1 MTYSLKD
8 RISILNFAD
17 DNGVQATIKALELV
31 GKTINRSTIGRWKK
45 VREKAKQ
52 SNGYIAESQ
61 ALEPRSTKPN
71 TYKQSSYSP
80 ILYEFIKVMRK
91 SRYKI
96 GKHKLE
102 AIIKQACMEL
112 SYAVEI
118 QAQYGDGKT
127 FMLYGIE
134 PISSSTIGR
143 IIKELK
149 RCRSI
154 PRSAK
159 EHNAQKEVYLD
170 GGTGTVKIRKTIN
183 RSNLQGKPKNRKPKD
198 YKPVEVGEQI
208 QLDAVT
214 VQTTIRGENGTLKRK
229 NIYFI
234 CGIDLV
240 SRLAYCR
247 QYDHLNSKSTTD
259 FIKRFEEYLTVQTR
273 QGTNNLN
280 HIKDHRIKI
289 QKVQT
294 DNGQENHKHFH
305 QHLTT
310 NNIEHFW
317 NYPRSPKMNAFIE
330 KFNHTVQ
337 AECIEWHLHHLRRNQ
352 QFEFTRKLDDF
363 LTYYNNQRPHQSL
376 QYMSPMQFYRQQ
388 LQNTSMVQM

>member
-1 MTYSLKD
+1 VL
-8 RISILNFAD
+8 
-17 DNGVQATIKALELV
+17 
-31 GKTINRSTIGRWKK
+31 
-45 VREKAKQ
+45 
-52 SNGYIAESQ
+52 
-61 ALEPRSTKPN
+61 RSTKREVGLG
-71 TYKQSSYSP
+71 SP
-80 ILYEFIKVMRK
+80 K
-91 SRYKI
+91 SK
-96 GKHKLE
+96 
-102 AIIKQACMEL
+102 
-112 SYAVEI
+112 
-118 QAQYGDGKT
+118 
-127 FMLYGIE
+127 
-134 PISSSTIGR
+134 
-143 IIKELK
+143 
-149 RCRSI
+149 
-154 PRSAK
+154 PR
-159 EHNAQKEVYLD
+159 HDNAQKEVYLD
-170 GGTGTVKIRKTIN
+170 GGTGTVKIRKPIN

-214 VQTTIRGENGTLKRK
+214 VQTTIPQICKLTGKSTGTLKRK

-240 SRLAYCR
+240 SRLAFCR
-247 QYDHLNSKSTTD
+247 QYDRLNSKSTTD
-259 FIKRFEEYLTVQTR
+259 FIKRFEEYLTIQTS
-273 QGTNNLN
+273 QVTNKLN
-280 HIKDHRIKI
+280 YSKDHSHQIKI

-305 QHLTT
+305 QYLTT

-337 AECIEWHLHHLRRNQ
+337 AECIEWHLHHLRHNQ
-352 QFEFTRKLDDF
+352 QGEFTRKLGDF

>member
-1 MTYSLKD
+1 MTYSLD
-8 RISILNFAD
+8 ERICILNFAD
-17 DNGVQATIKALELV
+17 ENGVQATIKALELG
-31 GKTINRSTIGRWKK
+31 GKNINRSTIGRWKRA
-45 VREKAKQ
+45 RERAKQ
-52 SNGYIAESQ
+52 SNGYLTESQ

-71 TYKQSSYSP
+71 TYKQSSYNP
-80 ILYEFIKVMRK
+80 ILYEFIKVIRK
-91 SRYKI
+91 RRYKV
-96 GKHKLE
+96 GKHKL
-102 AIIKQACMEL
+102 ATIIKQACTTL
-112 SYAVEI
+112 SFAVEI

-134 PISSSTIGR
+134 PICSSTIGR

-159 EHNAQKEVYLD
+159 EYNAQKEVYLD

-214 VQTTIRGENGTLKRK
+214 VQTTIPDISKLTGKSTGTLKRK

-247 QYDHLNSKSTTD
+247 QYDHLSSKSTTD
-259 FIKRFEEYLTVQTR
+259 FIKRFEEYLTLQT
-273 QGTNNLN
+273 QTE
-280 HIKDHRIKI
+280 IKI

-305 QHLTT
+305 QYLTT

-337 AECIEWHLHHLRRNQ
+337 AECIEWHLHHLRHNQ
-352 QFEFTRKLDDF
+352 QYEFTRKLDDF

-376 QYMSPMQFYRQQ
+376 QYLSPMQFYRQQ